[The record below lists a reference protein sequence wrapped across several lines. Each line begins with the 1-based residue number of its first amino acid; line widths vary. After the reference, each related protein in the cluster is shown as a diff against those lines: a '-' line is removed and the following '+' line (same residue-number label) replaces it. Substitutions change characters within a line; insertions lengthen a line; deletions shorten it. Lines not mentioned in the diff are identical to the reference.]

1 MKYRIEIQESLP
13 EEIVILAR
21 EETPIL
27 LRIEELL
34 KEEKVQLMGYRGD
47 DMMPLS
53 LEDIDCVFV
62 QDGKVYVLTS
72 AEKLQV
78 KLRLYQLAP
87 ILGDAFVK
95 INQSCLV
102 RVSKIKRFAPSIG
115 GALMVVLEN
124 GYQDY
129 ISRRQLKTIKER
141 FGL

>member
-27 LRIEELL
+27 HRLEELL

-102 RVSKIKRFAPSIG
+102 RVSKIKRFVPSIG